1 MVTAKVY
8 KKGAQNGQLYLYLCQ
23 RDFIS
28 SEGIIDDINGIA
40 YVPDLDHLKGELHCI
55 WVTLREMFFYKEAS
69 QTLKVLPEPLPIKLN

>member
-40 YVPDLDHLKGELHCI
+40 YVPDLDHLRGELHC
-55 WVTLREMFFYKEAS
+55 
-69 QTLKVLPEPLPIKLN
+69 NG